1 MLTRV
6 HNGAIASGGQAW
18 LILGTYSNLLSSVAG
33 YFYIFYTLH
42 VYERNML
49 PNFVKKYSLEVYC
62 TIYPIL
68 SKFSSTLFRYWSRV
82 LIPHGKDKFLVACPF
97 CALPLE
103 RDGYIKLILQTQ
115 FDGKEGITV

>member
-1 MLTRV
+1 VLTRV

-49 PNFVKKYSLEVYC
+49 PNFVKKIFSWG
-62 TIYPIL
+62 IL
-68 SKFSSTLFRYWSRV
+68 Y
-82 LIPHGKDKFLVACPF
+82 
-97 CALPLE
+97 
-103 RDGYIKLILQTQ
+103 YISHS
-115 FDGKEGITV
+115 F